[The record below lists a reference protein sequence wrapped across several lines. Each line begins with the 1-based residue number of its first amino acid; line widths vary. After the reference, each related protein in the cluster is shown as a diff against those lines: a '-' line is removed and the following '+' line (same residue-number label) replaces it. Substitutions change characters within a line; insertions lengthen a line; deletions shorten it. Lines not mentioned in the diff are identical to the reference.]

1 MNYPPNPDPNRRSQR
16 LRIGLAIAAIF
27 GLATVALRLEGHRW
41 WCRCG
46 RLTPW
51 SGDIHS
57 EHNSQHLV
65 DPYSFTHMEHGLQVL
80 YALLWAIAGRLGT
93 GRRLILALT
102 VEDSLWEILEN
113 SPAVIERYRQATIS
127 LGYAGDTVINS
138 LGDIGACA
146 LGFLLAKR
154 LRVRWSVALVLVV
167 EAALL
172 AIYRDNLA
180 LNVLM
185 LVYPLGSVKA
195 WQTGG

>member
-1 MNYPPNPDPNRRSQR
+1 MIDPTHLDANRRSQR
-16 LRIGLAIAAIF
+16 LRMGLAIAAIL
-27 GLATVALRLEGHRW
+27 GLATLALRLEGHRW

-65 DPYSFTHMEHGLQVL
+65 DPYSFTHVEHGLLL
-80 YALLWAIAGRLGT
+80 YALLRPFARWLGP
-93 GRRLILALT
+93 GRRLILA
-102 VEDSLWEILEN
+102 VAFEALWEILEN

-138 LGDIGACA
+138 LGDIAACA
-146 LGFLLAKR
+146 FGFLLAKR
-154 LRVRWSVALVLVV
+154 LPVRWSVAFVLAV

-172 AIYRDNLA
+172 AI
-180 LNVLM
+180 
-185 LVYPLGSVKA
+185 
-195 WQTGG
+195 